1 MNQEFQGIARIRT
14 LLEVLP
20 LQAGSTKSLA
30 WPTLNCALSTF
41 PSFITTRIHRHL
53 RRIVKRLNPSF
64 APPTP
69 MFMRMVSK
77 GSAFIRRWLRFAAAS
92 LSSTSLELACPSSGA
107 GCHSLTTGS
116 MPEVARSGVLGW
128 PWKESISS

>member
-20 LQAGSTKSLA
+20 PPTGRKHQILSLA
-30 WPTLNCALSTF
+30 DIELRPPHLPLLHHHQDTSAPETDSLKD
-41 PSFITTRIHRHL
+41 RIH
-53 RRIVKRLNPSF
+53 SF
-64 APPTP
+64 EPPTP

-128 PWKESISS
+128 PW